1 MVNVIKDRGNVDIFQ
16 GNNEKKGTFLK
27 THSES
32 HSIRPLKWSTE
43 AQEKVKCNDN
53 LFGRERRSGT
63 ECNIPERKNM
73 QCRAA
78 LTLFFSIWALI
89 LKYWFW
95 RLLYCP
101 ARPVDDTGMLLSRWQ
116 KGLREFTREA
126 FGSSHTTNRRRTLH
140 IDQKDKAEAAE
151 RFYHSRRNECQITIH
166 FFCRCAK
173 VNLPYLNF
181 TSMNFHD
188 CPPPFL

>member
-1 MVNVIKDRGNVDIFQ
+1 
-16 GNNEKKGTFLK
+16 
-27 THSES
+27 
-32 HSIRPLKWSTE
+32 
-43 AQEKVKCNDN
+43 
-53 LFGRERRSGT
+53 
-63 ECNIPERKNM
+63 M

-116 KGLREFTREA
+116 KGLREFSREA

-140 IDQKDKAEAAE
+140 IDQKDKAEAAG
-151 RFYHSRRNECQITIH
+151 RFYNSRRNECQITIH
-166 FFCRCAK
+166 FFLQTCQSKSA
-173 VNLPYLNF
+173 LFEFYQHEFSWL
-181 TSMNFHD
+181 
-188 CPPPFL
+188 PPPTPSCKHCKIGAGGHETFQKPAFLQAGGGCACRLPFTAAPRFQFIALHALAGKALACSKWLGQGCTDRLVQ